1 MAEPAYSHV
10 QTGEYS
16 EAFTIMDPDSG
27 FYGERAYRKPTG
39 VLSGLELAIPGI
51 TAAGKTTSADE
62 AALAASFV
70 APEEPLTAR
79 LERRLER
86 AEERGARQAGRQ
98 AKELTPEERMGM
110 AAAIGT
116 AGEGIGSAIATGAQ
130 LGLSLKST
138 PATRYAEAR
147 IEELGAQMA
156 KGFPLSPEEMIE
168 FDSLVAQLD
177 AQAAASR
184 RREQAYRTVSG
195 DRSARAMRDP
205 IREERREQRATR
217 VGAASALASARVESA
232 AQKLKEYESLLAWD
246 HAQRMQRREYLSQT
260 IGALG
265 PILGQIAEARGVKVP
280 DTKEA
285 KMMLSLLRKYP
296 GMAKILLP
304 ALAAEAAEAEAETE
318 AKTESVTP

>member
-1 MAEPAYSHV
+1 MATLSPV
-10 QTGEYS
+10 QTDEYPVPIYAADGTVVGYAP
-16 EAFTIMDPDSG
+16 ELMGRMVEDPFSLAAT
-27 FYGERAYRKPTG
+27 RAEEEKKMFEG
-39 VLSGLELAIPGI
+39 SVLPLPE
-51 TAAGKTTSADE
+51 D
-62 AALAASFV
+62 ALAASFV

-116 AGEGIGSAIATGAQ
+116 AGEGIGSALATAAQ
-130 LGLSLKST
+130 LGASFVHT
-138 PATRYAEAR
+138 DATRYAEAR
-147 IEELGAQMA
+147 IKELGAQMA

-217 VGAASALASARVESA
+217 VGAASALAAARVESA

-246 HAQRMQRREYLSQT
+246 HARRMQRREYLSQT

-280 DTKEA
+280 ETKEEKA
-285 KMMLSLLRKYP
+285 MLSLLLKYP
-296 GMAKILLP
+296 AIAK
-304 ALAAEAAEAEAETE
+304 ALAAEEAAAETE
-318 AKTESVTP
+318 AAAKTESVTP